1 MITQGDI
8 IVIAK
13 EAIYTIIVS
22 AAPLLLISLVIGLV
36 ISIFQTVTSIQEQT
50 LTFVPKILAVF
61 IGIMLIGP
69 WMLDILSNYMVR
81 LWTDFSVYLSEVEL
95 WLIIAFLY
103 LHLNIFC

>member
-81 LWTDFSVYLSEVEL
+81 LWTDFSV
-95 WLIIAFLY
+95 
-103 LHLNIFC
+103 